1 MSINVFTASGRCGQD
16 MEVRFTPSG
25 KAIGQFSLPVE
36 TGYGDSKKTS
46 WVTCK
51 MFGERAEKL
60 AQYITKGAAVT
71 VTGAFQ
77 LDEWEKDGVKH
88 SRPCVLV
95 NDIQLPPMQQGS
107 QPAAQP
113 QAQQQRQQPA
123 QQRPQQQG
131 GYAQAASQPI
141 QPQSEP
147 PFSWD
152 DDAPPFV

>member
-1 MSINVFTASGRCGQD
+1 MGINVFTASGRCGQD
-16 MEVRFTPSG
+16 MEVRFTPNG

-71 VTGAFQ
+71 VTGAFK

-88 SRPCVLV
+88 SAHASWLTTFSCHRCSKASKQRNLSPSS
-95 NDIQLPPMQQGS
+95 NASS
-107 QPAAQP
+107 QRSNSARSKAATP
-113 QAQQQRQQPA
+113 R
-123 QQRPQQQG
+123 
-131 GYAQAASQPI
+131 QAASRCRRNTM
-141 QPQSEP
+141 SHR
-147 PFSWD
+147 
-152 DDAPPFV
+152 

>member
-1 MSINVFTASGRCGQD
+1 MGINVFTASGHCGRS
-16 MEVRFTPSG
+16 MEVKYTSGG
-25 KAIGQFSLPVE
+25 KAVGQFSLPVE

-88 SRPCVLV
+88 SRPCILV
-95 NDIQLPPMQQGS
+95 NDIQLPP
-107 QPAAQP
+107 
-113 QAQQQRQQPA
+113 
-123 QQRPQQQG
+123 QQQG
-131 GYAQAASQPI
+131 GQQTPQGQQPQRQQAPQNNGYQQARSQPV
-141 QPQSEP
+141 PQQEAP
-147 PFSWD
+147 QFD
-152 DDAPPFV
+152 DDLPW